1 MPEIKRREFIT
12 LLSGAAVAW
21 PLAAG
26 GQQPERMRRIGVLMN
41 LASDDAEGQARLAA
55 FHQGLQQL
63 GWTVGRNVQ
72 IDYRWSAGNA
82 DYIRKFAAEL
92 VALAPDVIV
101 STGSPSVAVLQ
112 QATRSVPIVF
122 TAVVDPVGGGLV
134 ASLARPGGNA
144 TGFMLFEYST
154 SGKWL
159 ELLKEI
165 APRVMRAAVIRDPTL
180 TAAVA
185 QFAAIQ
191 GAAGSLGVELSPID
205 MRDAGEIERAV
216 TAFSRVSNGGLIVT
230 ASGSSARRSL
240 IITLAARHKLPA
252 VYAFRYFATSGG
264 LISYGPDIID
274 PFRRAAGYVDR
285 ILKGEKPADLPVQTP
300 TKYELVINLKTA
312 KALGL
317 EVPATPDLWPPAWP
331 KIVSTTCGRMPNRSC
346 RAVDRLR
353 RRSCK
358 TQRSSSCPAA
368 AMRASSSAL
377 ARDQF
382 W

>member
-317 EVPATPDLWPPAWP
+317 EIPP
-331 KIVSTTCGRMPNRSC
+331 T
-346 RAVDRLR
+346 L
-353 RRSCK
+353 
-358 TQRSSSCPAA
+358 
-368 AMRASSSAL
+368 L
-377 ARDQF
+377 ARADEVIECATVILSQRDR
-382 W
+382 